1 MGMIIGM
8 NEGLK
13 LRKDWDL
20 LRELSS
26 GLNPML
32 LRMQE
37 AWERDNP
44 ITKIF
49 ASGTLG
55 GYQETFIS
63 GGGFGR
69 VMHENGE
76 SGVARIHNPKGGFSK
91 TYTSREFFDGFQISR
106 RLIEDGSKSGIKQ
119 TAEEFQRAWNGDKVD
134 YHIKALEGGFGSAV
148 YYGDE
153 EDGGS
158 RLKLESAD
166 TVDGD
171 PFNPVKNP
179 LFTNAHKTVKWKGST
194 PITQSNFFGV
204 GDLSMVGLELGGDDP
219 AQLAKLA
226 YLLSY
231 IFTHMETLY
240 NDNGK
245 RAGVIGKKTVVAPVK
260 PMLRA
265 ALSTLMKE
273 QSFKGYGLN
282 PVYDAFEVYET
293 PYLNDNLAFS
303 TSNANPQANGILI
316 LDSAWNKAN
325 KGIESTQRKAL
336 EVDVFEDPYT
346 KDIRYQYRE
355 RFDINVAHWQGVAYL
370 NLQEG
375 GSDPWNNASNL
386 TLIKPVST
394 IVKPVSI
401 SGIVTTEV
409 SA

>member
-8 NEGLK
+8 NEALK
-13 LRKDWDL
+13 NRKDWDI
-20 LRELSS
+20 LREMSG

-32 LRMQE
+32 LKMQE
-37 AWERDNP
+37 AWEKDNP
-44 ITKIF
+44 IPKIF

-69 VMHENGE
+69 VMNENGE
-76 SGVARIHNPKGGFSK
+76 SGVSKIHNKKGGFTK
-91 TYTSREFFDGFQISR
+91 TYTSREFFDGFQITR
-106 RLIEDGSKSGIKQ
+106 RLIEDGAKSGIKQ

-148 YYGDE
+148 YYGDDV
-153 EDGGS
+153 DGGS
-158 RLKLESAD
+158 RLKLDSAD

-171 PFNPVKNP
+171 PFNSTKNS
-179 LFTNAHKTVKWKGST
+179 LFNKAHKTVKWGTET
-194 PITQSNFFGV
+194 PVTQSNFFGV
-204 GDLSMVGLELGGDDP
+204 GDLTMVGLEFGGDDP
-219 AQLAKLA
+219 AQLAKFA

-231 IFTHMETLY
+231 VFTNMETLY
-240 NDNGK
+240 NDNSK
-245 RAGVIGKKTVVAPVK
+245 RAGVTGKKTLVAPVK

-265 ALSTLMKE
+265 ALNTLMSE
-273 QSFKGYGLN
+273 QYFKGYGLN
-282 PVYDAFEVYET
+282 PVYNAFEVYET

-303 TSNANPQANGILI
+303 TNNANPQANGIMI

-346 KDIRYQYRE
+346 KDLRYQYRE
-355 RFDINVAHWQGVAYL
+355 RFDINVAHWQGLAYL

-375 GSDPWNNASNL
+375 GSDPWNTADNL
-386 TLIKPVST
+386 TLVKPVST
-394 IVKPVSI
+394 IVTPVSI
-401 SGIVTTEV
+401 SGLVTTEV